1 MLESLS
7 AKFQGAFA
15 SLRSKG
21 RLKASDIE
29 EITSEIRSALL
40 DSDVAISVV
49 DFFIEQL
56 KIRTDEVL
64 ADLNKSTNPA
74 NAVFEIVN
82 SLLIEILGGSAR
94 RIRLAKKP
102 PTVIL
107 LTGLQGAGK
116 TSLAG
121 KLANYLKAQGNT
133 PLLVASDLQRPNA
146 VTQLQVVGESIGV
159 PVFAPEPGN
168 GVGDPV
174 KVATAGL
181 KFAEDKLHNI
191 VIVDTAGRLGLDAE
205 LMEQAKRI
213 RDAVSPDEVLYVV
226 DAMVGQDA
234 VRTAQA
240 FQEGVGFDAIVL
252 TKLDGDARGGA
263 ALSITQVT
271 GKPIMFA
278 ATGETVTDF
287 DLFHP
292 DRMASR
298 ILGLG
303 DIQTLAEQA
312 KGAFDSDTAA
322 KLENKFA
329 SGEDFTLDDFL
340 SQLEAMKKMGSM
352 TKLLGMIPGA
362 NSGAM
367 KKQLE
372 QFDEGELVKTQS
384 IVQSMTP
391 TERTDPKVLNGSR
404 RLRIANGSGRQVSD
418 VNSLV
423 ERFTQAQKVMKQM
436 RSGKGGPQMPPGM
449 KLPPGMQM
457 PPGMPSPQAPKVMNK
472 KKSRSGNPA
481 KRALES

>member
-1 MLESLS
+1 MFESLS

-21 RLKASDIE
+21 RLKSDDID
-29 EITSEIRSALL
+29 EIALEIRAALL
-40 DSDVAISVV
+40 DSDVALSVV
-49 DFFIEQL
+49 DSFIGEL
-56 KIRTDEVL
+56 KSRTASVL
-64 ADLNKSTNPA
+64 DDLNKSTNPA

-82 SLLIEILGGSAR
+82 SLLTEILGGSAR

-121 KLANYLKAQGNT
+121 KLAKYLKDQGNT

-174 KVATAGL
+174 KVAKNGL
-181 KFAEDKLHNI
+181 SFAQDKLHNI
-191 VIVDTAGRLGLDAE
+191 VIVDTAGRLGVDAE
-205 LMEQAKRI
+205 LMAQAKKI
-213 RDAVSPDEVLYVV
+213 RDAINPDEVLYVV

-240 FQEGVGFDAIVL
+240 FQEGVGFDAVVL

-278 ATGETVTDF
+278 ATGEKVSDF

-322 KLENKFA
+322 KLETKFA

-352 TKLLGMIPGA
+352 TKLLGMLPGA

-391 TERTDPKVLNGSR
+391 LERHDPKVLNGSR
-404 RLRIANGSGRQVSD
+404 RSRIAKGSGRQVSD

-436 RSGKGGPQMPPGM
+436 RTGKGGIAMPPG
-449 KLPPGMQM
+449 LPNM
-457 PPGMPSPQAPKVMNK
+457 PNLPKSPSAQLVNK

>member
-1 MLESLS
+1 MFESLS
-7 AKFQGAFA
+7 AKFQGAFS

-21 RLKASDIE
+21 RLKPSDID

-40 DSDVAISVV
+40 DSDVALSVV
-49 DFFIEQL
+49 DFFIEEL
-56 KIRTDEVL
+56 KVRTNEVL

-74 NAVFEIVN
+74 NAVFEIVS
-82 SLLIEILGGSAR
+82 SLLVEILGGSAR
-94 RIRLAKKP
+94 RIRYAKKP

-133 PLLVASDLQRPNA
+133 PLLIASDLQRPNA

-174 KVATAGL
+174 KVAKAGL

-191 VIVDTAGRLGLDAE
+191 VIVDTAGRLGLDAQ
-205 LMEQAKRI
+205 LMEQAKQI

-240 FQEGVGFDAIVL
+240 FQDGVGFDAIVL

-278 ATGETVTDF
+278 ATGEKVTDF
-287 DLFHP
+287 DLFYP

-298 ILGLG
+298 I
-303 DIQTLAEQA
+303 
-312 KGAFDSDTAA
+312 
-322 KLENKFA
+322 
-329 SGEDFTLDDFL
+329 
-340 SQLEAMKKMGSM
+340 LEAMKKMGSM
-352 TKLLGMIPGA
+352 TKLLGMMPGA

-384 IVQSMTP
+384 IVQSMTLL
-391 TERTDPKVLNGSR
+391 ERNDPKVLNGSR
-404 RLRIANGSGRQVSD
+404 RMRIANGSGRQVSD

-423 ERFTQAQKVMKQM
+423 ERFSQAQKVMKQM
-436 RSGKGGPQMPPGM
+436 RTGKGGMQ
-449 KLPPGMQM
+449 LPPGMAM
-457 PPGMPSPQAPKVMNK
+457 PPGMPKPPAPKVVNK

-481 KRALES
+481 KRAIES